1 MLPRIYAQQPLRTIR
16 YGIKTPVIQHVYKQ
30 MYTTNQQQQQ
40 PKIKQEEEKEEPSKE
55 MRTAPKVL
63 GLRQTPVVDRH
74 GWLERKKNKL
84 RDLTDYDKAFQ
95 AHAAE
100 RRHL

>member
-1 MLPRIYAQQPLRTIR
+1 MLPRIYTQQPLRTVR
-16 YGIKTPVIQHVYKQ
+16 YGIQSPIIQHVYKQ
-30 MYTTNQQQQQ
+30 MYTTNQQQ
-40 PKIKQEEEKEEPSKE
+40 PKLKQEEEPSKE
-55 MRTAPKVL
+55 TRTAPKVL
-63 GLRQTPVVDRH
+63 GLRQAPVVDRH